1 MSERRLITLALFVAT
16 FLVALDTSVIATAM
30 PTVIGQIGGI
40 HLYAWVFS
48 AYLLTSTVT
57 VPIYGKLA
65 DLFGR
70 KPVFLFSVT
79 AFLIG
84 SMLCGQAQTMEQ
96 LILFR
101 LLQGL
106 GAGGVLP
113 ITQTILGD
121 VFPLEERA
129 RITGLFSTV
138 WGVAGI
144 LGPGI
149 GGFLTE
155 HVSWRWVL
163 YVNFPLCVLSIVL
176 IWRFLQERI
185 EHRGHRID
193 YLGALTLSA
202 SVVSLLLALQTSGN
216 QQLALTLYVLAIIL
230 VPVFIWQERRATEPL
245 VPLWLFARRAIGVST
260 LGGLVLGAA
269 LYGQS
274 TFLAP
279 FVQGVMGATP
289 TLAGF
294 ILAGSSI
301 GWPLASAIGGR
312 LLLRFG
318 FRVPCV
324 LGGLILTAG
333 FVALLFLTPESS
345 LLMPLGI
352 SAVLG
357 FGFGFYSVATILAAQ
372 AAVGWE
378 HRGVVTSASQFSR
391 NIGGTVGVSVA
402 GAIFTAGVVAATG
415 SSLNAN
421 DVLSASAR
429 ATLSPADL
437 AALRGLLA
445 DSLRSVYVLFVGVA
459 AVATVIAAFLPGG
472 QVSEP
477 GGPSAADEGG
487 VRAQPLTDQ
496 TNPSKATSLG

>member
-16 FLVALDTSVIATAM
+16 FLVALDTSVISTAM

-70 KPVFLFSVT
+70 KPVFLFSV
-79 AFLIG
+79 AVFLVG

-96 LILFR
+96 LIVFR

-113 ITQTILGD
+113 INQTILGD

-144 LGPGI
+144 LGPAI

-155 HVSWRWVL
+155 HVSWRWVF
-163 YVNFPLCVLSIVL
+163 YVNFPLCVLSMVL
-176 IWRFLQERI
+176 VWRFLHERI

-193 YLGALTLSA
+193 YIGALTLSG
-202 SVVSLLLALQTSGN
+202 SVVSLLLALQTGN
-216 QQLALTLYVLAIIL
+216 NEQIALPLYALAVVL
-230 VPVFIWQERRATEPL
+230 VPVFIWQERRAEEPL

-260 LGGLVLGAA
+260 LGGLVLGTA

-274 TFLAP
+274 SFLP
-279 FVQGVMGATP
+279 PYIQGVMGAPP
-289 TLAGF
+289 TLSGF

-318 FRVPCV
+318 FRMPCV

-333 FVALLFLTPESS
+333 YVMLLFVAPDTNLLV
-345 LLMPLGI
+345 PLAITG
-352 SAVLG
+352 VLGLG
-357 FGFGFYSVATILAAQ
+357 FGFYTVGTILAAQ

-378 HRGVVTSASQFSR
+378 YRGVVTSASQFSR
-391 NIGGTVGVSVA
+391 NIGGTIGVSIA

-415 SSLNAN
+415 SSLNPN
-421 DVLSASAR
+421 DVLSASSR
-429 ATLSPADL
+429 ASLAPADL
-437 AALRGLLA
+437 AALRALLA
-445 DSLRSVYVLFVGVA
+445 GSLRNVYVLFVGVA
-459 AVATVIAAFLPGG
+459 GMATVIAAFLPGG
-472 QVSEP
+472 PVSEP
-477 GGPSAADEGG
+477 GEPSATAE
-487 VRAQPLTDQ
+487 AALTS
-496 TNPSKATSLG
+496 TAN